1 MARTQRSSQRSSGQ
15 MHQPKGYAKRISDHI
30 ALALIVYTLML
41 IFIVTPSLAH
51 GMRIWPYFLLV
62 VMVAAVIPFFRGV
75 DRRWAALENSEL
87 SDSGLKTRF
96 NLDKVK
102 LWIVA
107 VGIPLILAGICRTV
121 SAAT

>member
-1 MARTQRSSQRSSGQ
+1 MAKAQSSSQRSSSQ
-15 MHQPKGYAKRISDHI
+15 VHQPKGYAKRISDHI
-30 ALALIVYTLML
+30 AMALIVYTLML

-51 GMRIWPYFLLV
+51 GMRIWPYFLLI

-75 DRRWAALENSEL
+75 DHRWAALENSEL

-102 LWIVA
+102 LWMVA